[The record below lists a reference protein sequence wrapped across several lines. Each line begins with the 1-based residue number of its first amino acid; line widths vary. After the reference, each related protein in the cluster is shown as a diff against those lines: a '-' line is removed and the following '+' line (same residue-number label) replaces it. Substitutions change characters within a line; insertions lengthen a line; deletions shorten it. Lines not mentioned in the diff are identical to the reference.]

1 MKITIKTSE
10 VDLTFEDNVEE
21 TKSGYGRHELPDDT
35 NEWIKEIIKNVI
47 HLHNSVTKKEKNE
60 RDSI

>member
-21 TKSGYGRHELPDDT
+21 TKTGYSRHQLPDDT
-35 NEWIKEIIKNVI
+35 NEWIKEIIENVI
-47 HLHNSVTKKEKNE
+47 HLHNSVTKKENE
-60 RDSI
+60 RNII

>member
-21 TKSGYGRHELPDDT
+21 TKTGYSRHGLPDDT
-35 NEWIKEIIKNVI
+35 NEWIKEIIENVI

-60 RDSI
+60 RNII

>member
-21 TKSGYGRHELPDDT
+21 TKTGYSRHQLPDDT
-35 NEWIKEIIKNVI
+35 NEWIKEIIENVI

-60 RDSI
+60 RNII

>member
-21 TKSGYGRHELPDDT
+21 TKSGYSRHQLPDDT
-35 NEWIKEIIKNVI
+35 NKWIKEIIENVI
-47 HLHNSVTKKEKNE
+47 HLHNSLT
-60 RDSI
+60 

>member
-21 TKSGYGRHELPDDT
+21 TKTGYGRHYLPDDT
-35 NEWIKEIIKNVI
+35 NKWVKEIIENVI
-47 HLHNSVTKKEKNE
+47 YLHNSITQKEKKCE
-60 RDSI
+60 TYH

>member
-21 TKSGYGRHELPDDT
+21 TKSGYARHQLPDDT

-47 HLHNSVTKKEKNE
+47 HLHNSVTQKEKK
-60 RDSI
+60 